1 MDLHLHTPASID
13 YQEPDV
19 SPIQILQAAE
29 AKGLDIIA
37 FTDHNSVRG
46 YADLWREIEDLELL
60 EYLKRLQ
67 PGEADRLTEYRRL
80 LSRILVLPGFEF
92 TATFGFHILAI
103 FPESTSVRLME
114 HLLMQMGVAE
124 DKLGSGEVGATTDVL
139 KAFEILAEHG
149 ALVLGAHVNSTH
161 GIAMQGLRF
170 GGQTKIAYTQDQHLH
185 GLEVTDL
192 MLDGG
197 RRSTARFFNGTKA
210 EYPRRMHCLQ
220 GSDAHRLTRD
230 PNRETNLGVGD
241 RPTEVELSEVS
252 FRALKDLFLS
262 DHFERVRGYVGLS
275 ESVQLFRDDR
285 AQGNTADQTFHESLS
300 TKRTGVS
307 HILRDLV
314 AFANG
319 DGGMIYVGASAFEK
333 RPIVGVPD
341 VDAAVTELR
350 SELSQLVTP
359 LPEVEIESISADGK
373 DILVLRVAPGTEKP
387 YALAPSNILVRE
399 GAESVAAS
407 RDQIVAM
414 VRATADQVAASAA
427 QAIPP
432 ARPSRQEP
440 PAPAVRPSREQT
452 RPVVAE
458 RQPDRQPAPRRDDNG
473 QRPRERDDNRTAP
486 RPAARYEPREDPADG
501 RDERPSGDR
510 SRYGGQPRSV
520 AQPDP
525 NGARP
530 ERDGTTSG
538 NGRGEPRGRTDD
550 RTRHAE
556 RPMVRGS
563 EQPDRHARYEVR
575 SPYGEPDR
583 DEPETDLDRATAR
596 RQPVDRDASS
606 YDDRP
611 RREDR
616 AGQVPEARERYEAS
630 DGDQDQGRFQPL
642 DRDRYE
648 MARDERARANRS
660 QYDEAARR
668 NDRLN
673 DRLDDD
679 QPRRD
684 DRRDDRR
691 DEQGDD
697 RREGRDTGRT
707 ATRYADREPA
717 APAFAPVPVGI
728 TPDGGEEQHI
738 PAAPDRISPSSG
750 VEILAAAD
758 VDGVP
763 FFSLHDLRHEEIIR
777 NVTADTGRRLWR
789 YAIEQFEDL
798 DASLAATRWDGD
810 YGFVKSYRPRGGERR
825 YNLAFR
831 GGGEI
836 RVFYGVSDEDIHDGW
851 RAILPARG
859 R

>member
-29 AKGLDIIA
+29 ARGLDIIA

-67 PGEADRLTEYRRL
+67 PTEADRLNEYRRL

-103 FPESTSVRLME
+103 FPEQTSVRLME
-114 HLLMQMGVAE
+114 HLLMQLGVAE

-139 KAFEILAEHG
+139 KAFEILDEHG

-230 PNRETNLGVGD
+230 PNRETNLGIGD
-241 RPTEVELSEVS
+241 RPSEVELAEVS

-262 DHFERVRGYVGLS
+262 DHFDRVRGYVGLS

-285 AQGNTADQTFHESLS
+285 AQGNTADQAFHESLS

-341 VDAAVTELR
+341 VDAAIAELR
-350 SELSQLVTP
+350 VELAQLVTP
-359 LPEVEIESISADGK
+359 PAEVEIESISADGK
-373 DILVLRVAPGTEKP
+373 DVLVLRVAPGTEKP

-399 GAESVAAS
+399 GAESIAAS

-414 VRATADQVAASAA
+414 VRATADQAAASAA
-427 QAIPP
+427 QAGTPASTDRPEQAPP
-432 ARPSRQEP
+432 AVQPN
-440 PAPAVRPSREQT
+440 REQ
-452 RPVVAE
+452 
-458 RQPDRQPAPRRDDNG
+458 
-473 QRPRERDDNRTAP
+473 P
-486 RPAARYEPREDPADG
+486 RPAAATQPERQSASRRDNDGRSRDRDDSRTTNRAAERYQRRDDRSDG
-501 RDERPSGDR
+501 RDERPTAG
-510 SRYGGQPRSV
+510 SRYGGPAGFDEQPEPEAPRSER
-520 AQPDP
+520 
-525 NGARP
+525 NGSAN
-530 ERDGTTSG
+530 G
-538 NGRGEPRGRTDD
+538 NGRGEPRSQND
-550 RTRHAE
+550 E
-556 RPMVRGS
+556 RPRYDEAGTVRRS
-563 EQPDRHARYEVR
+563 EQPDKRDRDAAR
-575 SPYGEPDR
+575 SPYGEPERDEPQQDDFREEARRAQPSRDGSGYDDRPARRDRTTGWAIEDRDQYDVPDRDRDR
-583 DEPETDLDRATAR
+583 DEPI
-596 RQPVDRDASS
+596 
-606 YDDRP
+606 
-611 RREDR
+611 
-616 AGQVPEARERYEAS
+616 
-630 DGDQDQGRFQPL
+630 
-642 DRDRYE
+642 DRDRYAV
-648 MARDERARANRS
+648 ARDERARANRS
-660 QYDEAARR
+660 QYDE
-668 NDRLN
+668 
-673 DRLDDD
+673 
-679 QPRRD
+679 QPRRSDRAD
-684 DRRDDRR
+684 DTSRQDERRN
-691 DEQGDD
+691 G
-697 RREGRDTGRT
+697 RETGRT

-728 TPDGGEEQHI
+728 SPVGISPDGGEEQHI

-825 YNLAFR
+825 YNLAYR

-836 RVFYGVSDEDIHDGW
+836 RVFYGVSDEDIDDGW
-851 RAILPARG
+851 RAVLPARG

>member
-67 PGEADRLTEYRRL
+67 PAEADRLTEYRRL

-139 KAFEILAEHG
+139 KAFEILDEHG

-230 PNRETNLGVGD
+230 PNRETNLGIGD
-241 RPTEVELSEVS
+241 RPSEVELHEVS

-262 DHFERVRGYVGLS
+262 DHFDRVRGYVGLS
-275 ESVQLFRDDR
+275 ETVQLFRDDR
-285 AQGNTADQTFHESLS
+285 AQGNTVDQAFHESLS

-333 RPIVGVPD
+333 RPIIGVPD
-341 VDAAVTELR
+341 VEAATAELR
-350 SELSQLVTP
+350 AELAELVTP

-373 DILVLRVAPGTEKP
+373 DLLVLRVASGTEKP

-414 VRATADQVAASAA
+414 VRATAGQATASAA
-427 QAIPP
+427 QEATPTP
-432 ARPSRQEP
+432 GNRPETT
-440 PAPAVRPSREQT
+440 APAVRRSREQA
-452 RPVVAE
+452 RLAAPE
-458 RQPDRQPAPRRDDNG
+458 RQPAPRRDSDG
-473 QRPRERDDNRTAP
+473 QQPRDRDDSRATN
-486 RPAARYEPREDPADG
+486 RPAARYETRDERTDG
-501 RDERPSGDR
+501 RDERPANDR
-510 SRYGGQPRSV
+510 RRNDSEARSDEQ
-520 AQPDP
+520 ADLNDP
-525 NGARP
+525 RP
-530 ERDGTTSG
+530 ERNGTGSG
-538 NGRGEPRGRTDD
+538 NGRGEPRGRIND
-550 RTRHAE
+550 RPRYDERQEVRRSAE
-556 RPMVRGS
+556 
-563 EQPDRHARYEVR
+563 PDRRDRYESR
-575 SPYGEPDR
+575 SPYGEPEL
-583 DEPETDLDRATAR
+583 DELETAPETDRGTSR
-596 RQPVDRDASS
+596 GQPVDRNSS
-606 YDDRP
+606 NYDDRP
-611 RREDR
+611 RRDDRSGRGTED
-616 AGQVPEARERYEAS
+616 RERYDA
-630 DGDQDQGRFQPL
+630 GDRNQEQDRFDPI

-668 NDRLN
+668 NERKAG
-673 DRLDDD
+673 RSDDD
-679 QPRRD
+679 QPPRQDDQGDNRRNGRD
-684 DRRDDRR
+684 D
-691 DEQGDD
+691 
-697 RREGRDTGRT
+697 GRT
-707 ATRYADREPA
+707 ATRYADRESD
-717 APAFAPVPVGI
+717 PAFAPVPVGI
-728 TPDGGEEQHI
+728 SPDGREEQHI
-738 PAAPDRISPSSG
+738 PAAPDRIAPSSG

>member
-37 FTDHNSVRG
+37 FTDHNSLRG

-60 EYLKRLQ
+60 EYLRRLQ
-67 PGEADRLTEYRRL
+67 PAEADRLAEYRRL
-80 LSRILVLPGFEF
+80 FSRILVLPGFEF

-103 FPESTSVRLME
+103 FPEQTSVRLME
-114 HLLMQMGVAE
+114 HLLMQLGVAE

-139 KAFEILAEHG
+139 KAFEILDEHG

-241 RPTEVELSEVS
+241 RPTEVELAEVS

-262 DHFERVRGYVGLS
+262 DHFDRVRGYVGLS

-285 AQGNTADQTFHESLS
+285 ARGNTADQAFHESLS

-341 VDAAVTELR
+341 VDAAIAELR
-350 SELSQLVTP
+350 AELAQLVTP
-359 LPEVEIESISADGK
+359 PAEVEIESITADGK
-373 DILVLRVAPGTEKP
+373 DVLVLRVAPGTEKP

-399 GAESVAAS
+399 GAESIAAS

-414 VRATADQVAASAA
+414 VRATAEQAAASAA
-427 QAIPP
+427 QAGTP
-432 ARPSRQEP
+432 APASRPEQTP
-440 PAPAVRPSREQT
+440 PAVRPNREQARSAAT
-452 RPVVAE
+452 A
-458 RQPDRQPAPRRDDNG
+458 QPERQPAPRRDTDG
-473 QRPRERDDNRTAP
+473 RSRDRDDSRSNNRA
-486 RPAARYEPREDPADG
+486 AARYEPRDDRSDG
-501 RDERPSGDR
+501 RDERPANS
-510 SRYGGQPRSV
+510 SYGEQARFDEQPEPS
-520 AQPDP
+520 AP
-525 NGARP
+525 RP
-530 ERDGTTSG
+530 ERNGNGAANG
-538 NGRGEPRGRTDD
+538 NGRNEARSRTD
-550 RTRHAE
+550 E
-556 RPMVRGS
+556 RPHYDDRPAVRRS
-563 EQPDRHARYEVR
+563 EQPDKRDRYTAR
-575 SPYGEPDR
+575 SPYGEPERDEPGQGEFFPEARRTQPGRDGSGYDDRPARRERESGQAIEDRDRYDAPERDR
-583 DEPETDLDRATAR
+583 DEPI
-596 RQPVDRDASS
+596 
-606 YDDRP
+606 
-611 RREDR
+611 
-616 AGQVPEARERYEAS
+616 
-630 DGDQDQGRFQPL
+630 DQ
-642 DRDRYE
+642 DRYE
-648 MARDERARANRS
+648 VARDERARANRS
-660 QYDEAARR
+660 QYDEP
-668 NDRLN
+668 
-673 DRLDDD
+673 
-679 QPRRD
+679 PRRD
-684 DRRDDRR
+684 DRSEAALRQDDRQSDRQDDRR
-691 DEQGDD
+691 DS
-697 RREGRDTGRT
+697 GRDTGRT

-717 APAFAPVPVGI
+717 AQAFAPVPVGLS
-728 TPDGGEEQHI
+728 PDGGEEQHL

-825 YNLAFR
+825 YNLAYR

-836 RVFYGVSDEDIHDGW
+836 RVFYGVSDEDIPDGW
-851 RAILPARG
+851 RAVLPARG